1 HERRR
6 AHGALDLPARSL
18 AAGVLRHPRR
28 LHPPLGRMGDA
39 ARCGGRAHD
48 WPSRPSGDTLV
59 RAPFAEI
66 LFFIGPVPISDT
78 MVVSLA
84 LSIVLVV
91 VLVAL
96 RKSRLADGLSA
107 IYEVLERAVLD
118 MVTVETGWL
127 LPLVLTLWILD
138 RKSTR

>member
-1 HERRR
+1 STT
-6 AHGALDLPARSL
+6 PFRS
-18 AAGVLRHPRR
+18 
-28 LHPPLGRMGDA
+28 
-39 ARCGGRAHD
+39 
-48 WPSRPSGDTLV
+48 
-59 RAPFAEI
+59 APFAEI

-127 LPLVLTLWILD
+127 LPLVLTLWIFIGAANLVGLVPGVPSPTRDLSLTAALAAVSYLD
-138 RKSTR
+138 GHLHAFRSRGIRNLLRFH